1 MSIPP
6 KEQNRGTGTAPAS
19 RNQLVGWLH
28 NPLTSEEQQEQSLIA
43 RFRLSRPLAR
53 ELAMHCFGEAA
64 ND

>member
-6 KEQNRGTGTAPAS
+6 KEQNRGGTVAPAS
-19 RNQLVGWLH
+19 RNQLGRWLH
-28 NPLTSEEQQEQSLIA
+28 NPLTSQEQQAQSLIA

-53 ELAMHCFGEAA
+53 ELAKHCFGEAA